1 MSETTTTTIT
11 PTTTT
16 TTTTSSSSSISSST
30 TTNESDTVADCIKRG
45 YFNRHR
51 FFHHHHHHDRNLNKY
66 SAVVDNDPDDPDD
79 DGSGTLLLS
88 KSIDNL
94 QLIDGGGSLDDN
106 FHGVDGGDNR
116 RLILSSMNKNHHHV
130 HAHPRN
136 FLNNDLHPHRGTD
149 VLTSKNHDHHLD
161 DDEFM
166 ASFNRLKD
174 CTRYNSSI
182 LPEVDDDERFIDMD
196 ADYRKKFQLIRQ
208 DYFNCLN
215 ELSDENENILSELDC
230 TRKERNYLRERIELL
245 REEYG
250 ENLRK
255 NREQWFN
262 ERQKYEQKIL
272 MLETYL
278 EKIQQQQQQ
287 INDNNNPPLPTL
299 SAHDYHRNENF
310 KLYQL
315 ANKISEL
322 ALFLSEILS
331 NLRQSEID
339 LMIAN
344 YRAAGAGAG
353 TGVNDNNNQDIIQ
366 NYERSMIKRSI
377 IERESI
383 DFLRNIDKQILVQY
397 LSPIELEKLFN
408 NSQNQNN
415 RSNSIDQ
422 NHNNNYQSTTTT
434 TIEFQEFQNILLN
447 LLEKLK
453 DDLNNVNKTL
463 DHYHNHQEQ
472 DQLQNPDQQQDLLL
486 LQNSQIAF
494 PRNNFEQNIVG
505 VGNDNPTIAYDYF
518 PQ

>member
-1 MSETTTTTIT
+1 M
-11 PTTTT
+11 
-16 TTTTSSSSSISSST
+16 
-30 TTNESDTVADCIKRG
+30 
-45 YFNRHR
+45 
-51 FFHHHHHHDRNLNKY
+51 
-66 SAVVDNDPDDPDD
+66 
-79 DGSGTLLLS
+79 
-88 KSIDNL
+88 
-94 QLIDGGGSLDDN
+94 
-106 FHGVDGGDNR
+106 
-116 RLILSSMNKNHHHV
+116 
-130 HAHPRN
+130 
-136 FLNNDLHPHRGTD
+136 
-149 VLTSKNHDHHLD
+149 
-161 DDEFM
+161 
-166 ASFNRLKD
+166 
-174 CTRYNSSI
+174 
-182 LPEVDDDERFIDMD
+182 
-196 ADYRKKFQLIRQ
+196 
-208 DYFNCLN
+208 N

-353 TGVNDNNNQDIIQ
+353 TGVNENNNQDIIQ